1 MDYDLIVVKTL
12 ERVYKNYYYII
23 RGEFLLTFVK
33 NTPAN
38 SHLKALYKSPS
49 LQYIFDTKYM
59 IHAAFKLV
67 NYAEISNLVRPSIPR
82 NFIFRTSK
90 LSWPDAKHTHQK
102 DRCLFTAS

>member
-1 MDYDLIVVKTL
+1 MDC
-12 ERVYKNYYYII
+12 II
-23 RGEFLLTFVK
+23 EQVFSFYFYAIHLPPAEEGEFLLTFVK

-67 NYAEISNLVRPSIPR
+67 NYAEISNLVRLSIPKR
-82 NFIFRTSK
+82 YNNG
-90 LSWPDAKHTHQK
+90 
-102 DRCLFTAS
+102 